1 MLLAGLVPDNMPL
14 NKIMAMHQ
22 AKIESL
28 QHVVGQTPL
37 IEIHCRFRA
46 REYRIYAKYE
56 AFNFSGSIKDRMAL
70 FILRRAYQQ
79 GEIHPGDTIVEA
91 TSGNTGI
98 SFAALGRALGHPV
111 RIYMPDWM
119 SRERVLVIQS
129 LGAAVIPVSH
139 EQGGFVG
146 AIHMANE
153 FARQRADVFRPH
165 QFDNSANV
173 DAHYETTGPELV
185 AQLANLD
192 RRPTAFVAG
201 VGTGG
206 TVMGVGR
213 YLREK
218 FGDVP
223 AHPLE
228 PANSPTLR
236 TGHKVGRHRIQGIS
250 DEFVPPIVDLG
261 RLGYIVDVWDGDAI
275 VMAQRLASELGIA
288 VGISSGAN
296 FLGALTVAEAQGVES
311 CVATVFCDDNK
322 KYLSTDL
329 CSDEECKPYY
339 LTRDLEL
346 LGFRITSAHR
356 GAGA

>member
-1 MLLAGLVPDNMPL
+1 MLPADLVLDNAFVKKSTPMY
-14 NKIMAMHQ
+14 Q
-22 AKIESL
+22 EKIESL
-28 QHVVGQTPL
+28 QQVVGQTPL
-37 IEIHCRFRA
+37 IEIHCQFRG

-56 AFNFSGSIKDRMAL
+56 ACNFSGSIKDRMAL
-70 FILRRAYQQ
+70 FILRRAFQQ

-139 EQGGFVG
+139 ELGGFVG
-146 AIHMANE
+146 AIRMANE
-153 FARQRADVFRPH
+153 FAMGRSNVFAPH

-173 DAHYETTGPELV
+173 DAHYESTGPELI
-185 AQLANLD
+185 AQLATLG

-213 YLREK
+213 CLRER

-261 RLGYIVDVWDGDAI
+261 RLGRIVDVWDGDAI
-275 VMAQRLASELGIA
+275 LMAQRLASQLGIA

-296 FLGALTVAEAQGVES
+296 FLGALTIAEAQGVDS

-329 CSDEECKPYY
+329 CSDEECKPAY
-339 LTRDLEL
+339 LTREL
-346 LGFRITSAHR
+346 QLLDFRITAAVR
-356 GAGA
+356 GAGT